1 MPTIRIAI
9 LLGVAFAMTGA
20 ASPPA
25 SLSGVWGARGA
36 MLTVGADGA
45 RLEQDCAS
53 GSFGPVH
60 IDAHGRFKTTG
71 RFETFQPGPQRA
83 DVDEAP
89 GGAGGNASFDG
100 VVQGNTLRLTVH
112 PAGAPAHDLT
122 LTRGMRVKLIR
133 CY

>member
-1 MPTIRIAI
+1 VPTIRNAM
-9 LLGVAFAMTGA
+9 LLGAAFAMTGA

-36 MLTVGADGA
+36 ILTVGADGA

-53 GSFGPVH
+53 GSFGPVRV
-60 IDAHGRFKTTG
+60 DAHGRFKANG

-100 VVQGNTLRLTVH
+100 AVNGNTLRLTIH
-112 PAGAPAHDLT
+112 SAEGGAHDLT
-122 LTRGMRVKLIR
+122 LTKGMRVKLIR